1 MAQFAD
7 RILIATRSREEM
19 SKFSSSAETEKVKKE
34 LESIKK
40 ESSET
45 RGSLETA
52 LKANEDLSGKL
63 KIVVDV
69 HSRCEAAKQ
78 TQKAKLVELTSDNKK
93 LKEEVELLKSNL
105 NDLIVSPNVE
115 QLRNEGLRKEVEDSR
130 KELKRLKSYIL
141 EKHELDFQKVLNQVA
156 YFYQIPINEGN
167 FDVGKDIYKGELMS
181 LVFSFQFSVFARVFM
196 TKL

>member
-1 MAQFAD
+1 
-7 RILIATRSREEM
+7 M

-78 TQKAKLVELTSDNKK
+78 T
-93 LKEEVELLKSNL
+93 
-105 NDLIVSPNVE
+105 
-115 QLRNEGLRKEVEDSR
+115 
-130 KELKRLKSYIL
+130 
-141 EKHELDFQKVLNQVA
+141 
-156 YFYQIPINEGN
+156 
-167 FDVGKDIYKGELMS
+167 
-181 LVFSFQFSVFARVFM
+181 
-196 TKL
+196 